1 LPIYEYKCE
10 GCGETFEVIQKFAD
24 EPVTVHEKCGGHV
37 HRLMSA
43 PSFQFKGSG
52 WYVTDYAKGS
62 GSVPAHAESKK
73 GESEKSNSDS
83 KSDGGNKNDSSSKN
97 DSGKSDSSSKS
108 DSSGKSSG
116 DTATKT
122 ESKSDSKP
130 ASSSSSKND

>member
-24 EPVTVHEKCGGHV
+24 EPVAVHEKCGGHV

-62 GSVPAHAESKK
+62 GSVPAK
-73 GESEKSNSDS
+73 GESHKDDSGKSDS
-83 KSDGGNKNDSSSKN
+83 GKGESGTSDSGKSESGKSE
-97 DSGKSDSSSKS
+97 SGKSDSSSKTS
-108 DSSGKSSG
+108 T

-122 ESKSDSKP
+122 ESKSESKP
-130 ASSSSSKND
+130 APSNSSKND

>member
-24 EPVTVHEKCGGHV
+24 EPVAVHDKCGAHV

-43 PSFQFKGSG
+43 PAFQFKGTG

-62 GSVPAHAESKK
+62 GNVPAKGDSHKDDSGKSESGKS
-73 GESEKSNSDS
+73 ESGKS
-83 KSDGGNKNDSSSKN
+83 
-97 DSGKSDSSSKS
+97 DSGKSDSGKSDSKS
-108 DSSGKSSG
+108 DSSGKTSSSSKAST

-122 ESKSDSKP
+122 ESKP
-130 ASSSSSKND
+130 AASSSSKND

>member
-1 LPIYEYKCE
+1 MPIYEYKCE

-62 GSVPAHAESKK
+62 GNVPAK
-73 GESEKSNSDS
+73 GESPKGDSEKSQSES
-83 KSDGGNKNDSSSKN
+83 KSDGGSKT
-97 DSGKSDSSSKS
+97 DSSSKS
-108 DSSGKSSG
+108 DSSGKTDSSSKNSG

-122 ESKSDSKP
+122 ASKSESKP
-130 ASSSSSKND
+130 APSSGSSKND

>member
-1 LPIYEYKCE
+1 VPIYEYKCE

-62 GSVPAHAESKK
+62 GGSPAHTESGKSEH
-73 GESEKSNSDS
+73 GHGEKSESGKSESGKSDAGKS
-83 KSDGGNKNDSSSKN
+83 ESGKSDGGHKTESSSK
-97 DSGKSDSSSKS
+97 GSS
-108 DSSGKSSG
+108 

-122 ESKSDSKP
+122 ETKSDSKP
-130 ASSSSSKND
+130 APSTSSKND

>member
-62 GSVPAHAESKK
+62 GSSPAK
-73 GESEKSNSDS
+73 GES
-83 KSDGGNKNDSSSKN
+83 KSDGNDK
-97 DSGKSDSSSKS
+97 SGTDAAPKSE
-108 DSSGKSSG
+108 
-116 DTATKT
+116 TNTETKT
-122 ESKSDSKP
+122 ESKSESKP
-130 ASSSSSKND
+130 ASSSEKAS